1 MIITEKNGSPR
12 IYIHKCD
19 NNQYGLPINRKN
31 FNEFALSI
39 FISSQKIDSYIN
51 KTVYKQNNKDFYILE
66 TKDCRFLLVPS
77 MVKRDVLDE
86 DIFLQYAK
94 INFIDNKRIS
104 VIYLVFFSLSSE
116 DLSLAVAGG
125 KYFVKI
131 E

>member
-19 NNQYGLPINRKN
+19 KNQYGLPINRKN